1 MKTLFGER
9 KYIMKIRNI
18 EVGNAAGWVE
28 GSNLNPLHIPVC
40 LQASR
45 NICTHYITGG
55 ALSETCL
62 NLD

>member
-1 MKTLFGER
+1 
-9 KYIMKIRNI
+9 MKIRNI

-28 GSNLNPLHIPVC
+28 GSNLNQLHIPAC

-55 ALSETCL
+55 ALSETYL
-62 NLD
+62 NLN